1 MSMGKQPQREDVVAS
16 NDGVAAKLALESE
29 KNSNINIEWFILDAV
44 NIYKLK
50 HANALMEY

>member
-29 KNSNINIEWFILDAV
+29 K
-44 NIYKLK
+44 KL
-50 HANALMEY
+50 